1 MPHIA
6 FLRAINVGGRFVK
19 MERLRA
25 LFVEMG
31 YADVTTFIASGN
43 VIFDGGRAKGERLER
58 AIERHLADALGYEV
72 ATFLRTPAELTSVV
86 RHRPFGDEEPDTEGG
101 LYVGFFGAPID
112 AARKRAVMA
121 LQSDANQLH
130 VHGRELY
137 WLRRER
143 TMQTIA
149 LGTKLERAL
158 GTPATFRNVTTV
170 RKLAALYG

>member
-1 MPHIA
+1 MHIA

-31 YADVTTFIASGN
+31 HADAETFIASGN
-43 VIFDGGRAKGERLER
+43 VIFDGRRAKAERMER
-58 AIERHLADALGYEV
+58 AIERHLAAALGYEV
-72 ATFLRTPAELTSVV
+72 ATFLRTPAELAAVV
-86 RHRPFGDEEPDTEGG
+86 RQRPFGDEVPDTEGG
-101 LYVGFFGAPID
+101 LYVGFFGAPVD
-112 AARKRAVMA
+112 AIRKRAVAA
-121 LQSDANQLH
+121 LASDANLLH

-143 TMQTIA
+143 TMQTIS

-170 RKLAALYG
+170 RKLAALYGG